1 MLRLAAAQSS
11 QHKSVSRRRWRR
23 AIAKRLLIALT
34 EAVAIIFKRRRRYGW
49 VAESWMAISIRRH
62 SLRDVVPCRIES
74 VMKAA
79 LRDLSECG
87 WRWRRSI
94 HNRPRMRT
102 TGNGERQC
110 QYNKCEC
117 FTHFHVLEFSV
128 FMCSP
133 APLVGR
139 SWVLTPICGECCPPK
154 SIDVPHDHYQC
165 CLTGFWNLDNRGNIS
180 RRSAVG
186 LRRPHF

>member
-1 MLRLAAAQSS
+1 MDPDCGCARCDSSRERRLQVCLHTEAHEHSPTIERRGKVLRPARR
-11 QHKSVSRRRWRR
+11 SVFLNANSVAPRQRRGPV
-23 AIAKRLLIALT
+23 AECPLIALT

-62 SLRDVVPCRIES
+62 SLRDVVPCCIES

-110 QYNKCEC
+110 QYNKC
-117 FTHFHVLEFSV
+117 
-128 FMCSP
+128 
-133 APLVGR
+133 
-139 SWVLTPICGECCPPK
+139 
-154 SIDVPHDHYQC
+154 
-165 CLTGFWNLDNRGNIS
+165 
-180 RRSAVG
+180 
-186 LRRPHF
+186 